1 MMERADHIATPFHLV
16 ARRNDSMSP
25 RSRRLFLVSILFVSL
40 SVAVFWSVQG
50 AWYILPFAL
59 VEMAVL
65 FAAFKIVEWHAGDY
79 ESVSIEGDRV
89 VVERHDRGRTTRH
102 SFDRYWAQ
110 VIVSHEGPGGRCDL
124 KMRSHG
130 REVRFGEFLTD
141 QQRLQVADE
150 LRRRLKSY

>member
-1 MMERADHIATPFHLV
+1 MERVEEFSTAYHLV

-25 RSRRLFLVSILFVSL
+25 RGRRVFLLSILGVSL
-40 SVAVFWSVQG
+40 AVALFWSVQG

-59 VEMAVL
+59 IEMAVL
-65 FAAFKIVEWHAGDY
+65 LAAFKIVEWHAGDY
-79 ESVSIEGDRV
+79 ESVSIDGDRV
-89 VVERHDRGRTTRH
+89 LVERHDRGRITRH
-102 SFDRYWAQ
+102 SFDRHWAQ

-150 LRRRLKSY
+150 LRRRLKNY